1 MTTTVD
7 IPDDV
12 LKLAMLM
19 TGTDSAQDA
28 VVKALEQLIKPRDQR
43 SLIQL
48 LGTFEDFMTPEE
60 LEKMRGMD

>member
-28 VVKALEQLIKPRDQR
+28 VAKALEQLIKPRDQR
-43 SLIQL
+43 SLIPL
-48 LGTFEDFMTPEE
+48 LGTFDDFMTPEE
-60 LEKMRGMD
+60 LEKMRSMD